1 MVYTLFLRGLQLL
14 ARAKVR
20 RVVFGFRRKIIM
32 HTLSHAANNAR
43 TDLSPDFLR
52 GPRSEL
58 YLFSALPQQF
68 VQVSSLPSSGE
79 RGAILPMHGTANLI
93 SFDAKSHSNSN
104 ARRCSP
110 LGGQCTQFDAKMG
123 KFYHRRYLK
132 KGQDSRLSL
141 FKQSTGLSRSTT
153 GLSAVHT
160 RGAALGYSHSTA
172 AKSIGG

>member
-52 GPRSEL
+52 GPRSEF
-58 YLFSALPQQF
+58 YLFSLRSLPPQQF
-68 VQVSSLPSSGE
+68 VQVS
-79 RGAILPMHGTANLI
+79 ILPAQHLFTYAWRSKSDFL
-93 SFDAKSHSNSN
+93 DAKPFKFK
-104 ARRCSP
+104 CSP
-110 LGGQCTQFDAKMG
+110 LGAANAHTIRCENG
-123 KFYHRRYLK
+123 KVLSSTPLSE

-141 FKQSTGLSRSTT
+141 LS
-153 GLSAVHT
+153 
-160 RGAALGYSHSTA
+160 
-172 AKSIGG
+172 